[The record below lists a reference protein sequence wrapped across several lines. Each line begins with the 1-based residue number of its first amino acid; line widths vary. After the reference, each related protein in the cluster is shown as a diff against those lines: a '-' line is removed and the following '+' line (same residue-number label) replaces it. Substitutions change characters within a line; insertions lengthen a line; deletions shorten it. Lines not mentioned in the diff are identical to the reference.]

1 MFLSSFL
8 KHLRKEGFEIM
19 NKSLLKKLGLV
30 VVVVA
35 LVFSVSQGAWGGFQE
50 GYDAV
55 RRGDYATALKEW
67 KPLAEQGDADAQYLL
82 GLMYRNGLDV
92 PEDYKLAVE
101 WYRKSAEQ
109 GIKHARDAVSR
120 LQVKVLEQ

>member
-1 MFLSSFL
+1 M
-8 KHLRKEGFEIM
+8 M

-35 LVFSVSQGAWGGFQE
+35 LVFSVSQSAWGWYHE

-55 RRGDYATALKEW
+55 GWGDYATALKEW

>member
-1 MFLSSFL
+1 
-8 KHLRKEGFEIM
+8 M

>member
-1 MFLSSFL
+1 
-8 KHLRKEGFEIM
+8 
-19 NKSLLKKLGLV
+19 
-30 VVVVA
+30 
-35 LVFSVSQGAWGGFQE
+35 
-50 GYDAV
+50 
-55 RRGDYATALKEW
+55 
-67 KPLAEQGDADAQYLL
+67 
-82 GLMYRNGLDV
+82 MYRNGLDV